1 MERTLLKK
9 KSYRWKVKQ
18 DPIMKLWSQCVR
30 TRDDNKCQLCGTTGG
45 VMHAHHFI
53 GRRKAQTKYLT
64 ENGICLCF
72 ACHNEVGDY
81 SGVNEELFTKIVG
94 SERKEELEVLSRIT
108 GRKLD
113 REAIKSSLEEKIRL
127 LSDGS
132 IL

>member
-1 MERTLLKK
+1 MKRTPLKK
-9 KSYRWKVKQ
+9 KPYKWKVKQ

-30 TRDDNKCQLCGTTGG
+30 TRDGDTCQLCGTTWG

-53 GRRKAQTKYLT
+53 GRRKAQTKYLI

-81 SGVNEELFTKIVG
+81 SGMNEELFAKTIG
-94 SERKEELEVLSRIT
+94 SKKKEELEVLSRII

-113 REAIKSSLEEKIRL
+113 KEAIKASLKEKIKL
-127 LSDGS
+127 LEGVEK
-132 IL
+132 